1 MAVDDTKVH
10 VGHRPTLVMTGISK
24 SYAGVAA
31 LTDVS
36 LEVLPGEIHALLGE
50 NGAGKSTLMGV
61 ASGATQADSGTIT
74 FAGRPIGHFDPA
86 TATSLGIAIVHQHPA
101 VLPDMTVEENIR
113 VAIPQAVLRSGAGE
127 RATMLSML
135 SEVGSTAHLADR
147 VEDLSIAQKHLLEIA
162 KALVL
167 SPTLLIL
174 DEPTAPL
181 GQDSVE
187 LLFRLIRAAAVRGS
201 AVVYITHRLAEV
213 RDLAD
218 RVTVLRDG
226 KLRGTSD
233 VDAIT
238 DEQLLA
244 LIVGRQL
251 DSTFPPK
258 HQAGTDGAPM
268 LSVDNISGD
277 GFTGVTLT
285 AAAGEIVGVA
295 GVVGN
300 GQSQLLRAL
309 AGLSGF
315 SGRVAVRGAAH
326 SSKELLN
333 LSAYLPAD
341 RHEEGLMM
349 SLSVRENAAVGAL
362 KQFARGALVNR
373 QRELTAVRRELDQL
387 DVKTPS
393 SETVVAALS
402 GGNQQKVLLARAL
415 LSRPGILI
423 ADEPTQG
430 VDVGA
435 RAEIYRILRDASTG
449 GVPVVVASS
458 DAKELEGLCDRVI
471 VMSRGQVVEELIGPE
486 ITEERI
492 VNAAVRSTAHKRD
505 NEPTKPS
512 ASSRL
517 KRFLKGDYAPAAVL
531 VIAIIA
537 LGGYILSVNGR
548 YLNPFNTTSLM
559 VAVAALGF
567 ISMGQTVAL
576 MMGGIDLSVGPLAGF
591 LVVAASF
598 FINQGRST
606 GTIAFGVLLMFLLA
620 GATGIVNGSLIRF
633 GRFTAVAATLTTY
646 IALQGF
652 SFLLRASPGGIISGA
667 ITSAITRKVGRFPI
681 VFLALIVV
689 TVAMEWALRRR
700 KEGLRIRAV
709 GSNEESARR
718 VGVKV
723 TRTVVLG
730 YLTSSV
736 FVALGAVVLL
746 AQLGIGDPAQGI
758 GYTLSSITAVVLG
771 GTSLLGG
778 RGSFVGTFLGSCL
791 IVQALNATVFLGLT
805 QTWQYVFQGG
815 FILVA
820 ALVYSRVRGSNRA
833 IA

>member
-187 LLFRLIRAAAVRGS
+187 LLFRLIRAAAARGS

-258 HQAGTDGAPM
+258 HQAGTDGATM

-277 GFTGVTLT
+277 GFSGVTLT

-402 GGNQQKVLLARAL
+402 GGNQQKILLARAL

-471 VMSRGQVVEELIGPE
+471 VMSRGQVVEELVGPE

-505 NEPTKPS
+505 NEPAKPS

-667 ITSAITRKVGRFPI
+667 ITTAITRKVGRFPI

-815 FILVA
+815 FILIA

>member
-1 MAVDDTKVH
+1 
-10 VGHRPTLVMTGISK
+10 
-24 SYAGVAA
+24 
-31 LTDVS
+31 
-36 LEVLPGEIHALLGE
+36 
-50 NGAGKSTLMGV
+50 
-61 ASGATQADSGTIT
+61 
-74 FAGRPIGHFDPA
+74 
-86 TATSLGIAIVHQHPA
+86 VHQHPA

-113 VAIPQAVLRSGAGE
+113 VAIPHAVLRSGAGE

-181 GQDSVE
+181 GQDSVDM
-187 LLFRLIRAAAVRGS
+187 LFRLIRAAAARGS

-258 HQAGTDGAPM
+258 LQAGTDGVPI
-268 LSVDNISGD
+268 LSVENISGD
-277 GFTGVTLT
+277 GFAAVTLT

-300 GQSQLLRAL
+300 GQSELLRAL

-315 SGRVAVRGAAH
+315 SGRVAIRGAPH
-326 SSKELLN
+326 GSKQLLDQ
-333 LSAYLPAD
+333 SAYLPAD

-362 KQFARGALVNR
+362 KQFARGALVSR
-373 QRELTAVRRELDQL
+373 ERELTAVRRELDQL

-393 SETVVAALS
+393 AETAVAALS

-471 VMSRGQVVEELIGPE
+471 VMSRGQVVEELVGPE

-492 VNAAVRSTAHKRD
+492 VNAAVRSTAHKRN
-505 NEPTKPS
+505 NEPAKPS

-606 GTIAFGVLLMFLLA
+606 GTIVFGVVLMFLLA

-667 ITSAITRKVGRFPI
+667 ITTAITKKVGRFPI

-700 KEGLRIRAV
+700 KEGLRVRAV

-723 TRTVVLG
+723 TRTVVVG
-730 YLTSSV
+730 YLTSSA

>member
-1 MAVDDTKVH
+1 MS
-10 VGHRPTLVMTGISK
+10 GISK

-61 ASGATQADSGTIT
+61 ASGATQADAGTIT
-74 FAGRPIGHFDPA
+74 FAGRPVGHFDPA

-113 VAIPQAVLRSGAGE
+113 VAIPPAVLRSGAGE

-187 LLFRLIRAAAVRGS
+187 LLFRLIRAAAARGS

-258 HQAGTDGAPM
+258 HQDGTDGVPI
-268 LSVDNISGD
+268 LSVENLSGD

-315 SGRVAVRGAAH
+315 SGRVAVRGAAQG
-326 SSKELLN
+326 SKQLLD

-387 DVKTPS
+387 DVRTPS
-393 SETVVAALS
+393 TETPVAALS
-402 GGNQQKVLLARAL
+402 GGNQQKVVLARAL

-435 RAEIYRILRDASTG
+435 RAEIYRILRDASSG

-471 VMSRGQVVEELIGPE
+471 VMSRGQVVEELVGSE

-505 NEPTKPS
+505 NEPAKPS

-537 LGGYILSVNGR
+537 LGAYILSVNGR

-606 GTIAFGVLLMFLLA
+606 GTIVFGVVLMFLLA

-667 ITSAITRKVGRFPI
+667 ITTAITKKVGRFPI

-723 TRTVVLG
+723 SRTVVLG

>member
-10 VGHRPTLVMTGISK
+10 VGHRPTLVMSGISK

-387 DVKTPS
+387 DVRTPS
-393 SETVVAALS
+393 AETAVAALS

-471 VMSRGQVVEELIGPE
+471 VMSRGQVVEELVGPE

-667 ITSAITRKVGRFPI
+667 ITTAITRKVGRFPI

-815 FILVA
+815 FILIA